1 MYIQVQNVNLT
12 FRKRKIVQVNKTFYV
27 SLPKIWLENMK
38 LGKGDFLNMEL
49 VDGNIV
55 LGLCDIH
62 DK

>member
-1 MYIQVQNVNLT
+1 MYIQVRNVNLT

-38 LGKGDFLNMEL
+38 LGRGDFLNMEL
-49 VDGNIV
+49 VDGKIV

-62 DK
+62 DE